1 MRFDEIDEAL
11 RQQPTWQPPP
21 GFARRVT
28 RLAHVEEDSPA
39 GLADALTIAMDALR
53 DVPPN
58 AAAMLAGLR
67 WTLRQYWLLISH

>member
-21 GFARRVT
+21 GFARRVA
-28 RLAHVEEDSPA
+28 RLAHVEADSPA
-39 GLADALTIAMDALR
+39 RLADVLTIAMDALR